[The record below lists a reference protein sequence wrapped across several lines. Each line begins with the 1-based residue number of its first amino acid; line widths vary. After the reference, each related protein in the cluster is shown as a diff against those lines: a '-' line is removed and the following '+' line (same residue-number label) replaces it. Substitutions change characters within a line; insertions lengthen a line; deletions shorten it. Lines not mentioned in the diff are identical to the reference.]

1 MRWENVTFIDF
12 DDFYQNRKLL
22 RDCYKELS
30 LKDKILL
37 KRFIYD
43 DLKECT
49 TDKDVIWNFLNENE
63 DCKKDLAVRV
73 KTRLYSKKR
82 HINNLFETVELI
94 NKQNKIKQKRLDLLG
109 LLKDN

>member
-43 DLKECT
+43 DLKECLSSAKV
-49 TDKDVIWNFLNENE
+49 KDWKLELKQDCIRRKGILIIYLKPLN
-63 DCKKDLAVRV
+63 
-73 KTRLYSKKR
+73 
-82 HINNLFETVELI
+82 
-94 NKQNKIKQKRLDLLG
+94 
-109 LLKDN
+109 